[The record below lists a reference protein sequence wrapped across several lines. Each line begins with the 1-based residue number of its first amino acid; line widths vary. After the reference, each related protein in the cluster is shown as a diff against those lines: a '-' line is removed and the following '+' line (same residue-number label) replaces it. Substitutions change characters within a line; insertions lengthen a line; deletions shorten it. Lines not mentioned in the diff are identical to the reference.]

1 MDKYFHIGKEVLCM
15 STDLYSILGK
25 QNILKFLDH
34 LHTNI
39 YITDVET
46 DKIVYMNET
55 MKTTFNINEP
65 EGKICWQVL
74 QSGMKSRCG
83 FCKIDEL
90 LELDENHCCIWR
102 LILQLN
108 AFTKTMTVLLN
119 TTGKYIIYKTLQM
132 LQNT

>member
-90 LELDENHCCIWR
+90 LELGENHCCIWDAVSYTH
-102 LILQLN
+102 LTLP
-108 AFTKTMTVLLN
+108 
-119 TTGKYIIYKTLQM
+119 TT
-132 LQNT
+132 